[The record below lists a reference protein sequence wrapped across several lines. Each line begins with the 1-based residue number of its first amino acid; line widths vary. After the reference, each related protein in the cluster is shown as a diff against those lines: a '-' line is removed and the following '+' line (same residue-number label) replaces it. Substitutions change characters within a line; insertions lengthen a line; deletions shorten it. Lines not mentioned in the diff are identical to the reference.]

1 MACLRLAAVTATKA
15 GDVNPWAGTMELV
28 ADANIAGNGW
38 YVVADPAAAPSVV
51 YGYVSGAEGPQIRT
65 EIDFDTRAVKFAA
78 GLDFGCGV
86 IDFRGLY
93 QNEGA

>member
-1 MACLRLAAVTATKA
+1 M
-15 GDVNPWAGTMELV
+15 
-28 ADANIAGNGW
+28 
-38 YVVADPAAAPSVV
+38 ADPAAAPCLV

-65 EIDFDTRAVKFAA
+65 EIDFDTRAVKVAA

-93 QNEGA
+93 KNEGA